1 MDRKTTRRVVL
12 ALIVLS
18 AAIYLLQ
25 VLIFHDE
32 RTTVFYLL
40 QDLAFMPVTIAI
52 ATLVVGELVDE
63 REKGGRRARR

>member
-40 QDLAFMPVTIAI
+40 
-52 ATLVVGELVDE
+52 
-63 REKGGRRARR
+63 